1 MDLLLVQK
9 LQKRDDFMKRH
20 KNSMYIITFPRSLA
34 SNQTIDITNTYLQ
47 NIFVHKYKS
56 EVFDTFILEILFS
69 LGQKF

>member
-56 EVFDTFILEILFS
+56 EVFGTFF
-69 LGQKF
+69 